1 MPSGQ
6 QFETLLFTLLLQ
18 NNSGRKNKRVIWLF
32 QFSHSVVSNSLQPH
46 ELQHARQKDNSW
58 VFWYILRTY
67 FFFFFL
73 IKLTWRI
80 SMFLL
85 LRNNSS
91 KTVHILGEAEDILH
105 QSMRKEVLVWWAVEP
120 IGCLLCTRHHDLPFT
135 HMIALHCIFST
146 VPVVFLSGSSKEK

>member
-1 MPSGQ
+1 M
-6 QFETLLFTLLLQ
+6 
-18 NNSGRKNKRVIWLF
+18 
-32 QFSHSVVSNSLQPH
+32 
-46 ELQHARQKDNSW
+46 
-58 VFWYILRTY
+58 
-67 FFFFFL
+67 
-73 IKLTWRI
+73 

-135 HMIALHCIFST
+135 HDCTALH
-146 VPVVFLSGSSKEK
+146 FLNSSCCLP